1 MIESLQST
9 HVARVKALLSSKKER
24 YESGEFVAE
33 GLQPVREAIAARAIE
48 TIYLTT
54 NGAERLA
61 ENSKIEREARVII
74 WDRNRSVLTEGIIT
88 TEGVAKS
95 YRVVEGAK
103 SPISV
108 TYYLYLS
115 IL

>member
-33 GLQPVREAIAARAIE
+33 GLQPVREAIAAHAIE

-61 ENSKIEREARVII
+61 DNSVNTSNLKVFEISDA
-74 WDRNRSVLTEGIIT
+74 
-88 TEGVAKS
+88 VAKAMS
-95 YRVVEGAK
+95 DTETPQG
-103 SPISV
+103 P
-108 TYYLYLS
+108 
-115 IL
+115 